1 MSKVPTDVII
11 EGEAWSIRFDETNKR
26 IVKSPNGD
34 EYIEMNAVVMK
45 KVE

>member
-1 MSKVPTDVII
+1 LNKVPTDVII
-11 EGEAWSIRFDETNKR
+11 EGETWSIRFDETNKR

-34 EYIEMNAVVMK
+34 EYIEINAVVMK